1 MFAECYDVLM
11 STGTRSACH
20 KANPLLCHKLKKTEQ
35 SVTCRQLL
43 EATSHTL
50 TVLSELAVATLLP
63 LGLNIPL
70 QISLSCPTNVA

>member
-20 KANPLLCHKLKKTEQ
+20 KLNKTEQ